1 MILHYKTK
9 DNTVV
14 TIEKEKYTHTQQQQQ
29 QQIQQQQ
36 QQQNKNRSEGS
47 HRGLAMEPEESLLG
61 KSSLKKCGVRIK
73 LKYID
78 TKN

>member
-14 TIEKEKYTHTQQQQQ
+14 TIKKKNNTHTQQQQQ
-29 QQIQQQQ
+29 QQQQK
-36 QQQNKNRSEGS
+36 QNKQNRSEGS